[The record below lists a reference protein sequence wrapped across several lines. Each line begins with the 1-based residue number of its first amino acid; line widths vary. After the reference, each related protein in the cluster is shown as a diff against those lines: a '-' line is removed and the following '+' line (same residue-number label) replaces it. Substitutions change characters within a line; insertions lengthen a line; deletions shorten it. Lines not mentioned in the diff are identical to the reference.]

1 MLINFKSFPK
11 TIKIFLIA
19 KKLYLRMASK
29 SLAIRSYFERI
40 DFEKSFE
47 DQTGYLEDAF
57 AKAKELQDLVKQLKY

>member
-1 MLINFKSFPK
+1 
-11 TIKIFLIA
+11 
-19 KKLYLRMASK
+19 MASK